1 MNISLVHSSSISKI
15 NSPYIYFGTSYKNIL
30 KLKKEINYPIIKY
43 EDELNRIAE
52 KEEKYFLNWI
62 EKKKKKEQRLNLLV
76 DESISRK
83 KQP

>member
-43 EDELNRIAE
+43 EDELLMAKI
-52 KEEKYFLNWI
+52 I
-62 EKKKKKEQRLNLLV
+62 
-76 DESISRK
+76 
-83 KQP
+83 